1 MKCLPLVGRNEPF
14 VWNKGPLSGFPFPQ
28 HMLSAYGVP
37 SSEPAMSE
45 LLNLIGL
52 STGVALYA
60 MLLAM
65 VVGAGR
71 APGSRRALDALLL
84 VTAVLGLVWNLCA
97 LPVYELPKVGIV
109 GPFPWLTATG
119 FSALGFLP
127 AVVVHSVLRGEREGI
142 RGPLKRSIAAAA
154 YAVSALAVLLHVRAA
169 LTGTPVPDVVAMR
182 VLTYT
187 FVVLVLPLAVA
198 TRGQPG
204 ARRAVW
210 AAALAAFAVS
220 ALHLSQLHQGD
231 ASWPVEL
238 LGHHASVPLAF
249 AILYQDYPF
258 ALADLFLKR
267 ALTLLMLVAI
277 AFVAI
282 ATFGVRSTAFDEFV
296 RVDPRQVGALVTIWV
311 ATALAYPALRR
322 ATAWFVDSVVL
333 RRPDYPLLRGMATRR
348 AQAHETIPALLDDVC
363 QLLAPAMSA
372 GAVTWRELSPS
383 LDEDAAWH
391 DSVIVGDRA
400 TAATVTIAAAEP
412 PRYALVISELTGGR
426 RLLSDDLSTLESI
439 AIVAARRIDAIR
451 ITGERYQ
458 REVRE
463 QEMAKLAT
471 EAELRALRAQVNPHF
486 LFNTLTTI
494 GYLIQTAPGRA
505 VETLMQLTSLLRGVL
520 RSEGEHTT
528 LGRELEIIEAY
539 LEIERAR
546 FEDRLRVTIDV
557 PPAVRRTRVPS
568 LLLQPIVENAVKHG
582 IAPLR
587 LGGEVVVSG
596 RLERSATGAL
606 ELSLIVRDTGSGATA
621 GDLERGRAAGV
632 GLRNVERRLTVQ
644 HGSAASLTL
653 RSTPGEGTTVAIR
666 LPAVFASA
674 EQPARRAV

>member
-1 MKCLPLVGRNEPF
+1 
-14 VWNKGPLSGFPFPQ
+14 
-28 HMLSAYGVP
+28 
-37 SSEPAMSE
+37 MSE

-65 VVGAGR
+65 VVRPGREPGA
-71 APGSRRALDALLL
+71 RRELDMLLL
-84 VTAVLGLVWNLCA
+84 TTALLGLVWNLCA

-142 RGPLKRSIAAAA
+142 RGPLKGSVAVAA
-154 YAVSALAVLLHVRAA
+154 YSVSVLAALLHVRAA
-169 LTGTPVPDVVAMR
+169 FAGTAVPDPGAMR
-182 VLTYT
+182 LLTYT
-187 FVVLVLPLAVA
+187 FVVLVLPLAVV

-231 ASWPVEL
+231 SSWPVEL

-267 ALTLLMLVAI
+267 ALTLLMLVTT

-282 ATFGVRSTAFDEFV
+282 ATFGLRSTAFDEFV

-322 ATAWFVDSVVL
+322 GIAWFVDSVVL
-333 RRPDYPLLRGMATRR
+333 RRPDYRSLRAAAGRR
-348 AQAHETIPALLDDVC
+348 VQGHESIPALLDDVC
-363 QLLAPAMSA
+363 QLLAPALSA
-372 GAVTWRELSPS
+372 RSVTWQEISPS
-383 LDEDAAWH
+383 LEEDAGH
-391 DSVIVGDRA
+391 RIVIVGDRVP
-400 TAATVTIAAAEP
+400 AATVIIATAEP
-412 PRYALVISELTGGR
+412 PRYALFISELTGGR

-439 AIVAARRIDAIR
+439 AIVVARRVDAIR

-494 GYLIQTAPGRA
+494 GYLIQTAPARA
-505 VETLMQLTSLLRGVL
+505 LETLMQLTSLLRGVL

-539 LEIERAR
+539 LQIERAR
-546 FEDRLRVTIDV
+546 FEERLRITIDV
-557 PPAVRRTRVPS
+557 PASIRRTRVPS

-582 IAPLR
+582 IAPLQV
-587 LGGEVVVSG
+587 GGEVVVSG
-596 RLERSATGAL
+596 RLERSGAGVL

-621 GDLERGRAAGV
+621 DDLECGRAAGV
-632 GLRNVERRLTVQ
+632 GLRNVERRLAVQ
-644 HGSAASLTL
+644 HGSAASLTIH
-653 RSTPGEGTTVAIR
+653 SKPGEGTTVTIR
-666 LPAVFASA
+666 LPAVLAGA